1 MIQAEGQRPR
11 LSSSANNDKGIP
23 VMMKTFLRFMGACAV
38 GVSLQ
43 AFGLDVKSDHPD
55 SYVVKRGD
63 TLWDISGKF
72 LEKPWH
78 WPELWQ
84 ANPQIENPHLIYPG
98 DVLTLVYIDGK
109 PALRVTRGP
118 NSGTYKLSPQAKI
131 TPLASPIPAI
141 PLDAISPFLV
151 GNRVLTQEEVKAAPY
166 VLAGDEKHIA
176 MGAGDY
182 MYARG
187 DWSQAAT
194 TYGVYREGVNYIDPD
209 TKEFLGF
216 GAIDLGTARY
226 EHNEADIARF
236 KILTSSADVRVD
248 DRLIETEER
257 KVDSIFYP
265 KPPAVEVHGHIIH
278 VFSGV
283 RNVSQYDVVV
293 LNRGEREGLA
303 VGDVLT
309 IKGQGETVK
318 DRRTDELVK
327 LPNERRGVLIVF
339 RTFEKVSYGL
349 ILRAQSVIKVGDI
362 IENPT

>member
-1 MIQAEGQRPR
+1 
-11 LSSSANNDKGIP
+11 
-23 VMMKTFLRFMGACAV
+23 MMKTFLRFMGVCAL

-43 AFGLDVKSDHPD
+43 AFGLEVKPDHPD

-72 LEKPWH
+72 LEKPWY

-98 DVLTLVYIDGK
+98 DVLTLIYVDGK
-109 PALRVTRGP
+109 PRLRVVRGP
-118 NSGTYKLSPQAKI
+118 SGGTYKLSPKAKI
-131 TPLASPIPAI
+131 TPLESPIPAI
-141 PLDAISPFLV
+141 PLDAISAFLV
-151 GNRVLTQEEVKAAPY
+151 GNRVLDQDQVKAAPY
-166 VLAGDEKHIA
+166 VLAGDEQHIV
-176 MGAGDY
+176 MGTNDY
-182 MYARG
+182 LYARG
-187 DWSQAAT
+187 DWSQAANA
-194 TYGVYREGVNYIDPD
+194 YGIYREGVNYLDPD

-216 GAIDLGTARY
+216 GVVDLGTARY
-226 EHNEADIARF
+226 ESNEADVARL
-236 KILTSSADVRVD
+236 KITAATSDVRVD

-265 KPPAVEVHGHIIH
+265 KPPSVDIHGHIIH

-293 LNRGEREGLA
+293 LNRGEREQLR

-309 IKGQGETVK
+309 IKGQGEIVK
-318 DRRTDELVK
+318 DRHTHELVK

-339 RTFEKVSYGL
+339 RTFEKVAYGL
-349 ILRAQSVIKVGDI
+349 ILRAQAPIKVGDTV
-362 IENPT
+362 ENPS

>member
-1 MIQAEGQRPR
+1 
-11 LSSSANNDKGIP
+11 
-23 VMMKTFLRFMGACAV
+23 MMKTFLRFMGVCALSA
-38 GVSLQ
+38 SLQ
-43 AFGLDVKSDHPD
+43 AFGLEVKPDHPD

-72 LEKPWH
+72 LEKPWY

-98 DVLTLVYIDGK
+98 DVLTLIYVDGK
-109 PALRVTRGP
+109 PRLRVVRGP
-118 NSGTYKLSPQAKI
+118 SGGTYKLSPKAKI
-131 TPLASPIPAI
+131 TPLESPIPAI
-141 PLDAISPFLV
+141 PLDAISAFLV
-151 GNRVLTQEEVKAAPY
+151 GNRVLDQDQVKAAPY
-166 VLAGDEKHIA
+166 VLAGDEQHIV
-176 MGAGDY
+176 MGTGDY

-187 DWSQAAT
+187 DWSQAASA
-194 TYGVYREGVNYIDPD
+194 YGIYREGVNYIDPD

-216 GAIDLGTARY
+216 GVVDLGTARY
-226 EHNEADIARF
+226 ESNEGDIARF
-236 KILTSSADVRVD
+236 KITAASSDVRVD

-265 KPPAVEVHGHIIH
+265 KPPSVDIHGHIIH

-293 LNRGEREGLA
+293 LNRGEREQLR

-309 IKGQGETVK
+309 IKGQGEIVK
-318 DRRTDELVK
+318 DRRTHELVK

-349 ILRAQSVIKVGDI
+349 ILRAQSPIKVGDSV
-362 IENPT
+362 ENPS